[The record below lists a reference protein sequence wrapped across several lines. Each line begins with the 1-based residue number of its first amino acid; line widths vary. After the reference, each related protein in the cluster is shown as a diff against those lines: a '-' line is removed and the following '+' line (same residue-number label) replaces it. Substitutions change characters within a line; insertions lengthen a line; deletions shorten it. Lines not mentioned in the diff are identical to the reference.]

1 MKKIFL
7 VLNIIFITGCEKEPF
22 KDIKDIKEEE
32 PVIKEETSK
41 PLYEDANPL
50 KVGLYTRGNNKYS
63 LWHEY
68 QANIT
73 PSKDIN
79 TFQILPTNEE
89 VLTYSGRYVNFIE
102 PLWNNIESNYKLGI
116 ILEYELTDKNK
127 IKHVIYDPSNTL
139 EHQDYIQVYL
149 YDAIAHK
156 NDKWYSHITNE
167 EFNEN
172 TYITS
177 FKLTSG
183 KKVNDIVFPI
193 KLSVFTYDSDDDFD
207 ELGNYRGNSIYTIN
221 VTNQ

>member
-7 VLNIIFITGCEKEPF
+7 ILILIFITGCEKEPF
-22 KDIKDIKEEE
+22 QEIKEIKDPE
-32 PVIKEETSK
+32 PVIKEEI
-41 PLYEDANPL
+41 YEDSNPL
-50 KVGLYTRGNNKYS
+50 KVGLYTRGNGKYT

-68 QANIT
+68 NANIS

-89 VLTYSGRYVNFIE
+89 QLAYTGKYQNFIE
-102 PLWNNIESNYKLGI
+102 PLWNSIETSYKLGI
-116 ILEYELTDKNK
+116 ILEYELIDNTR

-172 TYITS
+172 TIITS
-177 FKLTSG
+177 FKLTGG
-183 KKVNDIVFPI
+183 KQVKNIIFPL
-193 KLSVFTYDSDDDFD
+193 KLSVFTYDSDDDFN
-207 ELGNYRGNSIYTIN
+207 ESGNYRGNSIYTIN
-221 VTNQ
+221 VTNQQ